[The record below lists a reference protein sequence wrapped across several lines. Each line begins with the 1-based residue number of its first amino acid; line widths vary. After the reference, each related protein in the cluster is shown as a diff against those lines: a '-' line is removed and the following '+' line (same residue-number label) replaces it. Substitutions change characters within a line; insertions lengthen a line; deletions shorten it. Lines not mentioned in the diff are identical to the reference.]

1 MQVDYE
7 AEYNNRARV
16 PDHAEILGRMAKAA
30 AAYRETATARKRADL
45 GVAYGRS
52 PRQILDI
59 FHAPAGGSPPIAMFI
74 HGGYWRSLE
83 PKAFSQIA
91 AGLNAR
97 GVTVAL
103 AGYDLCPQ
111 VRIGDIVEQMRQAC
125 VALWRRTGKRIL
137 VFGHSAGGHLAATT
151 LATDWQRFSA
161 PPDLVPAAMAI
172 SGLFDLVPLM
182 ATAMNADFKLDDAEA
197 MRLSPALWPAPK
209 GKTLDAVVGG
219 AESNEFLRQSRLIHE
234 NWSRGGTATRYAAPA
249 GANHFTVIEPLADPE
264 SDLVNRLLELV
275 PR

>member
-16 PDHAEILGRMAKAA
+16 PEHPQILARMAKDA
-30 AAYRETATARKRADL
+30 AAYRATASSRKRADL
-45 GVAYGRS
+45 GVSYGRT

-59 FHAPAGGSPPIAMFI
+59 FHAPAGGSPPLAMFI

-83 PKAFSQIA
+83 AAGVSQGAARLHPPRRDVWLAREPGAFSQVA

-111 VRIGDIVEQMRQAC
+111 VGIGDIVEQIRQAC
-125 VALWRRTGKRIL
+125 VTLWRRTGKRIL
-137 VFGHSAGGHLAATT
+137 VFGHSAGAHLAATT
-151 LATDWQRFSA
+151 LATVWSRLSA

-172 SGLFDLVPLM
+172 SGLFDLIPLM
-182 ATAMNADFKLDDAEA
+182 STAMN
-197 MRLSPALWPAPK
+197 
-209 GKTLDAVVGG
+209 
-219 AESNEFLRQSRLIHE
+219 
-234 NWSRGGTATRYAAPA
+234 
-249 GANHFTVIEPLADPE
+249 
-264 SDLVNRLLELV
+264 
-275 PR
+275 